1 MATASKTTARPA
13 ATTQTA
19 AKPAQT
25 PATQTAR
32 TSGTMQ
38 SAPVQQPKAAD
49 TPPPENK
56 QQLAIPVSDELAALL
71 EQSKGGGFEEATVD
85 AFATPFLV
93 ILQDLS
99 PQTKKLMPG
108 YIEGAKPGQILQSV
122 SQELFEGIEVIPC
135 YFSRVFIEWV
145 SRAKGG
151 GLVGIHPADTPLV
164 QQIVR
169 DEKNQPMLPNGHT
182 LEDTR
187 QHYVLLKHPSGQY
200 IQCLI
205 AMKSTQIK
213 RSKRWMASM
222 SAGLP
227 HGTKLLND
235 LPSYACSYKL
245 TVEEEANEQGQ
256 WYSWVAS
263 ERTLIT
269 DVELFRRAKA
279 FNESVKRGQTRANY
293 EDLRATESGASN
305 GTSDV
310 PGDLDNEIDA

>member
-1 MATASKTTARPA
+1 MATASKVQTKPVTTSGKPV
-13 ATTQTA
+13 TTSA
-19 AKPAQT
+19 SN

-32 TSGTMQ
+32 TSATTP
-38 SAPVQQPKAAD
+38 SAPVQQPKPAES
-49 TPPPENK
+49 ENR
-56 QQLAIPVSDELAALL
+56 QIVTHVSDELAALL
-71 EQSKGGGFEEATVD
+71 ESSKGGGFEEATVD

-122 SQELFEGIEVIPC
+122 SQELFDGIEVIPC

-145 SRAKGG
+145 PRAKGG
-151 GLVGIHPADTPLV
+151 GLVAIHPADTPLV
-164 QQIVR
+164 QQITR
-169 DEKNQPMLPNGHT
+169 DEKNQPVLPNGHT

-187 QHYVLLKHPSGQY
+187 QHYVLFKHPSGQY

-205 AMKSTQIK
+205 AMKSTQVK

-256 WYSWVAS
+256 WFSWVAS
-263 ERTLIT
+263 ERKLIT
-269 DVELFRRAKA
+269 DVELFRRAKS

-293 EDLRATESGASN
+293 EDLRATETGAGQSG
-305 GTSDV
+305 SDV

>member
-1 MATASKTTARPA
+1 MATANKTQTQARPA
-13 ATTQTA
+13 T
-19 AKPAQT
+19 AQT
-25 PATQTAR
+25 KATSAAPTTRASAAPAPA
-32 TSGTMQ
+32 
-38 SAPVQQPKAAD
+38 SAPVQTAKPAA
-49 TPPPENK
+49 PVVEQSK
-56 QQLAIPVSDELAALL
+56 QVAVPISDDLMSML

-99 PQTKKLMPG
+99 PQTKSLMPG
-108 YIEGAKPGQILQSV
+108 YIEGAKPGQIMQSV
-122 SQELFEGIEVIPC
+122 SQELFSEIEVIPC

-151 GLVGIHPADTPLV
+151 GLVAIHPADTPLAS
-164 QQIVR
+164 QIVR
-169 DEKNQPMLPNGHT
+169 DEKNQPVLPNGHT

-187 QHYVLLKHPSGQY
+187 QHYVLFKHSSGQY

-213 RSKRWMASM
+213 RSKRWMAAM
-222 SAGLP
+222 SSALP

-245 TVEEEANEQGQ
+245 RVEAEANEQGQ
-256 WYSWVAS
+256 WFSWVAV
-263 ERTLIT
+263 ERALIT
-269 DVELFRRAKA
+269 DVEVFRRAKA

-293 EDLRATESGASN
+293 EDLRATETGAAQSG
-305 GTSDV
+305 SDV
-310 PGDLDNEIDA
+310 PEDLDNEIDA